1 MSNRRARAGLRQPCT
16 WLALAVLGAGAPVWA
31 QASAVGEAAR
41 SAAEQAV
48 RTYFGTPGARVVAHA
63 ATLDP
68 RLRLAPC
75 AVPLV
80 AKVPDGVRAMPQV
93 SVPVSCRQTPAG
105 WTIRVPVRMQVYRQ
119 VLVTTHALHR
129 GDGIHASDVR
139 SEERDVARLGY
150 GYVEQ
155 AGQLAN
161 RTLARALPAGSVLTP
176 AALGG
181 RTMVRAGDRVQMV
194 ARLGAIVVR
203 ADGVALGSGDNGARL
218 RVRNGSSGT
227 IVDGVVSGPG
237 VVLTLP

>member
-1 MSNRRARAGLRQPCT
+1 MSACRARIGLRQPCI
-16 WLALAVLGAGAPVWA
+16 WLALAVLGIGTPIGAHA
-31 QASAVGEAAR
+31 TAR

-48 RTYFGTPGARVVAHA
+48 RAYFGTPGARVVAQA
-63 ATLDP
+63 AALNP

-75 AVPLV
+75 GVPLT

-93 SVPVSCRQTPAG
+93 SVPVSCRQTPQG
-105 WTIRVPVRMQVYRQ
+105 WTIRVPVHLQVFRQ
-119 VLVTTHALHR
+119 VLVTTHALRR
-129 GDGIHASDVR
+129 GDGIHADDVR

-150 GYVEQ
+150 GYLDQ
-155 AGQLAN
+155 PDQLAD

-194 ARLGAIVVR
+194 AQLGDIVVR
-203 ADGVALGSGDNGARL
+203 ADGVALGSGDNGTRL

-237 VVLTLP
+237 VVRTLP